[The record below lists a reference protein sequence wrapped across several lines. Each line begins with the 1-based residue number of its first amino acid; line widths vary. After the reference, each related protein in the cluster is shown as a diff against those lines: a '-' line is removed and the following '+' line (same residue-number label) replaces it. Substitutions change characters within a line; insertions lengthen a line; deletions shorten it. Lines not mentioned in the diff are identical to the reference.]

1 MLVDSMSNWLGESG
15 MSLGEAYSRFKFKRA
30 NTRRFFNCSPPKI
43 SVPVSK
49 EILTLRTLMR
59 FSM

>member
-30 NTRRFFNCSPPKI
+30 NTRHFFNCSLPKI
-43 SVPVSK
+43 SVPASK
-49 EILTLRTLMR
+49 EILTLRTLLR